1 MVIHSTKWLVSCISS
16 LVKKVPWRWYV
27 AVQRIK
33 TFATCISLSFY
44 TWNFQFIIPPPP
56 PPHPTQPTCK
66 PPCIYKSRAYNWMFI
81 VFVHCCADTRPNTQR
96 MYFLLVKILLHIQW
110 FVSSVSMYCI
120 PFFSHWCC
128 IWNHGYRVM

>member
-1 MVIHSTKWLVSCISS
+1 MVCSCAKDKNFCHMHQLELLYLKLPI
-16 LVKKVPWRWYV
+16 Y
-27 AVQRIK
+27 
-33 TFATCISLSFY
+33 Y
-44 TWNFQFIIPPPP
+44 TPPPP
-56 PPHPTQPTCK
+56 PTQPTCK

-110 FVSSVSMYCI
+110 LVSSVYMYCI

-128 IWNHGYRVM
+128 I